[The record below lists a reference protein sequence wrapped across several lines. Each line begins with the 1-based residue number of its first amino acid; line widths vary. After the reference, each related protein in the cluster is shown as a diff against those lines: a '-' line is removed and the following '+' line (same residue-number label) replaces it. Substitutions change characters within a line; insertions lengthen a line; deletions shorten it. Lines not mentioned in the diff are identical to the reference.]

1 MRRLFVFTA
10 NVFAGIFLTLGLMA
24 CGGTTDD
31 LPTQV
36 PAVEDGAGAD
46 SSPRPTENP
55 ADLLPPTW
63 TPQPTADSGLL
74 ATPGG
79 GENAGAPAGN
89 QTIYLVQAGDTLGT
103 IAIEFGVS
111 VDDLARVNNI
121 SDLDHIE
128 VGQQLIIP

>member
-1 MRRLFVFTA
+1 MRRLFVFFCLLAALWLTA
-10 NVFAGIFLTLGLMA
+10 CSGEADA
-24 CGGTTDD
+24 

-36 PAVEDGAGAD
+36 PAVEEGGGAD
-46 SSPRPTENP
+46 SSPRPTDNP

-63 TPQPTADSGLL
+63 TPQPTADSG
-74 ATPGG
+74 AAVAPGDV
-79 GENAGAPAGN
+79 ENAGTPAAN

-103 IAIEFGVS
+103 IATEFGVS
-111 VDDLARVNNI
+111 IDDLARANNI

>member
-1 MRRLFVFTA
+1 MRRLFVFFCLLAALWLTA
-10 NVFAGIFLTLGLMA
+10 CSGEADA
-24 CGGTTDD
+24 

-36 PAVEDGAGAD
+36 PAVEEGGGAD
-46 SSPRPTENP
+46 SSPRPTDNP

-63 TPQPTADSGLL
+63 TPQPTADSG
-74 ATPGG
+74 AAVVPGNV
-79 GENAGAPAGN
+79 ENAGTPDAN

>member
-1 MRRLFVFTA
+1 MRRLF
-10 NVFAGIFLTLGLMA
+10 IFLCLLAALWLTA
-24 CGGTTDD
+24 CSGEADA

-36 PAVEDGAGAD
+36 PAVEEGGGAD
-46 SSPRPTENP
+46 SSPRPTDNP

-63 TPQPTADSGLL
+63 TPQPTADSGAL
-74 ATPGG
+74 AAPGSGEDAGTP
-79 GENAGAPAGN
+79 AAN

-103 IAIEFGVS
+103 IAIAFDVS

-121 SDLDHIE
+121 SDPDHIE